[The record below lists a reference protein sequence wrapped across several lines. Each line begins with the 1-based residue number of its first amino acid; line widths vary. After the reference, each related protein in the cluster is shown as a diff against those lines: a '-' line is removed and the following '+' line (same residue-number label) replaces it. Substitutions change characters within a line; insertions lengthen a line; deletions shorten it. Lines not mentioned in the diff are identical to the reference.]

1 MVICVSIL
9 VGPDEKGKAVKI
21 RYGSATVIGF
31 NRFIHYQGDFLWSG
45 FNELENFSS
54 IRKSGNLSKQKY
66 HDMVAIELIA
76 KAMLF
81 VVFLIAR
88 GLDSAA
94 HYSTQT
100 NK

>member
-1 MVICVSIL
+1 MN
-9 VGPDEKGKAVKI
+9 
-21 RYGSATVIGF
+21 GF
-31 NRFIHYQGDFLWSG
+31 NRFIHYQDDFLSG
-45 FNELENFSS
+45 FNGLENVSS
-54 IRKSGNLSKQKY
+54 IRKPGNLSKQKY
-66 HDMVAIELIA
+66 HDMAVIELFG

-81 VVFLIAR
+81 IVFLIVR